1 MASRNRYRSHSS
13 WKAAKFAGGL
23 AEKSAVGLA
32 RWATTDHSGTAKLLA
47 NLPPMG
53 FIDTLS
59 IVLVTVV
66 TSLLGA
72 VVSGAMLFLLITFGI
87 PALLFM

>member
-1 MASRNRYRSHSS
+1 MPSRHSRNPAFNTAKSA
-13 WKAAKFAGGL
+13 WKIT
-23 AEKSAVGLA
+23 EKTAVGLA
-32 RWATTDHSGTAKLLA
+32 RWSMKDHTGTAKLLA

-59 IVLVTVV
+59 MLLVNFVIG
-66 TSLLGA
+66 LLGA
-72 VVSGAMLFLLITFGI
+72 VASGAMLFLLITFGI